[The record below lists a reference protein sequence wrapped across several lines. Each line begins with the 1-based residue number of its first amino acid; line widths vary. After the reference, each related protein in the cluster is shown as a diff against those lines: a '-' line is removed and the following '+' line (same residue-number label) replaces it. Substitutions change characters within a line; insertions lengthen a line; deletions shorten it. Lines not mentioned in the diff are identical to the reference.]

1 MLLGGRGMRILVV
14 GAGAIGGYFGG
25 RLLEKGENVTF
36 LVRER
41 RIKQLDTAGLVV
53 ESVHGNVTQ
62 TVKAITASESAGPF
76 DLILLSTKAYHLE
89 GAIESIHPY
98 VGEDTMI
105 LPLLNG
111 ISHFTRLEEEFG
123 KDKIIGG
130 LCFLESTLDE
140 TGKVIQSSPRHDL
153 VFGERSGKKSDRILK
168 IEEAFRGTNTG
179 FRLSDN
185 INHEIWKKYLF
196 ISALSGI
203 TTLMRAPIGPIRETE
218 IGESIIIQL
227 LRELIAIMK
236 RIDAP
241 LADDIET
248 IQMNQINA
256 LAYPMK
262 SSMQRDMEKLLPVE
276 ADHLQGY
283 LLDIARREEISVP
296 LLAAIYTNLKVY
308 EKSLK

>member
-41 RIKQLDTAGLVV
+41 RKKQLDTAGLVV

-62 TVKAITASESAGPF
+62 AVHAITASESAGPF

-130 LCFLESTLDE
+130 LCFLESTLDV